1 MNKIILL
8 ILVVGC
14 ARTEVKP
21 EKPTYIPRSE
31 RIKACV
37 NEMLLKDVK
46 AVDALKI
53 CDRIYRGE
61 L

>member
-1 MNKIILL
+1 MKYLTLL
-8 ILVVGC
+8 LLFSCAKTPVVK
-14 ARTEVKP
+14 KP
-21 EKPTYIPRSE
+21 EYIPRSE

-37 NEMLLKDVK
+37 HEMLNKDVK
-46 AVDALKI
+46 AVDAIKI